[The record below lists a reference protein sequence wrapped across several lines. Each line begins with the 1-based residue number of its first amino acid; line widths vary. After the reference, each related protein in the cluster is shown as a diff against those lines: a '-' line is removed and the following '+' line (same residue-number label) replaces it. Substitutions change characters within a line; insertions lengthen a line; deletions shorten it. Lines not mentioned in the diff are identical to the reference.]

1 MHGRYSANSI
11 FAARLVCADCGSFYG
26 KKVWHSNTAHRKE
39 MFQCNSKFKKEK
51 PKCETPSLSEETIKE
66 LFIEAFNN
74 LFKEKDNV
82 IQDCELVKVLLT
94 DISPEDKIIEE
105 ANVEMD
111 IVSELVK
118 KLINSNST
126 TAQDQ
131 TKYQERYN
139 ELSARYE
146 KAKKTYEDAVIAK
159 GVKRDKSKTIERF
172 IDSLQEIDGPL
183 IEWSDSIWISMIDKA
198 IVDKDFMEFQFK
210 NGKKEKVMYKKSDI

>member
-1 MHGRYSANSI
+1 MEEWFLFVS
-11 FAARLVCADCGSFYG
+11 LEQWV
-26 KKVWHSNTAHRKE
+26 KK
-39 MFQCNSKFKKEK
+39 
-51 PKCETPSLSEETIKE
+51 I
-66 LFIEAFNN
+66 NN

-183 IEWSDSIWISMIDKA
+183 IEWSDTIWISMINKA

>member
-1 MHGRYSANSI
+1 MEEWFLFVS
-11 FAARLVCADCGSFYG
+11 LEQWV
-26 KKVWHSNTAHRKE
+26 KK
-39 MFQCNSKFKKEK
+39 
-51 PKCETPSLSEETIKE
+51 I
-66 LFIEAFNN
+66 NN

-172 IDSLQEIDGPL
+172 IDSLKEIDGPL
-183 IEWSDSIWISMIDKA
+183 IEWSDSIWISMINKA

-210 NGKKEKVMYKKSDI
+210 SGKKEKVMYKKSDI